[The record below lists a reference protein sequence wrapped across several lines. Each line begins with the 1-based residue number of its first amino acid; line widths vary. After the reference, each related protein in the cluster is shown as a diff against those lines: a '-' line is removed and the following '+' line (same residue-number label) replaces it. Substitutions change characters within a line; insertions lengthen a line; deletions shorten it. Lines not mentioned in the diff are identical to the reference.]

1 MKTEIKNIFT
11 IAMSVN
17 LLLTILVNY
26 LQKNYWKKIYETLV
40 TIHGEP
46 RNVALGFALGLFIG
60 MAPIM
65 GLQTLLVL
73 FLATFLK
80 WNKLSAAIGVWITNP
95 LTAPFIYGMTYLTGA
110 RIMGLKKAHYIVD
123 PEQSITIISKIITKA
138 PNVFFSLIIGG
149 IILGIPVAIIGYYF
163 SYYAVLEYQ
172 TDIKKKIVEKKEKL
186 ARRRQRSKGQD
197 R

>member
-1 MKTEIKNIFT
+1 MNRIQPSAQPEEKISRFLKPLYRVYERFLKIRGHPREI
-11 IAMSVN
+11 
-17 LLLTILVNY
+17 
-26 LQKNYWKKIYETLV
+26 
-40 TIHGEP
+40 G
-46 RNVALGFALGLFIG
+46 LGFALGLFIG
-60 MAPIM
+60 MTPVM
-65 GLQTLLVL
+65 GLHLIIAVP
-73 FLATFLK
+73 LAALLK
-80 WNKLSAAIGVWITNP
+80 WNKISAGIGVWITNP

-110 RIMGLKKAHYIVD
+110 RIMGLKKAHYVVD

-172 TDIKKKIVEKKEKL
+172 TDIKKKFVEKKEKL

>member
-1 MKTEIKNIFT
+1 MPDEFPQNEPGGSRRRWITPLRKAYYRFLKIRGNPREI
-11 IAMSVN
+11 
-17 LLLTILVNY
+17 
-26 LQKNYWKKIYETLV
+26 
-40 TIHGEP
+40 
-46 RNVALGFALGLFIG
+46 ALGFALGLFIG

-73 FLATFLK
+73 FLATLLK

-95 LTAPFIYGMTYLTGA
+95 LTAPFIYGMNYLTGA
-110 RIMGLKKAHYIVD
+110 RIMGLKKAQYIE

-138 PNVFFSLIIGG
+138 PDVFFSLIIGG

-172 TDIKKKIVEKKEKL
+172 TDIKRKIAEKKEKL
-186 ARRRQRSKGQD
+186 TIRRQKTRGGKK
-197 R
+197 

>member
-1 MKTEIKNIFT
+1 M
-11 IAMSVN
+11 
-17 LLLTILVNY
+17 NY
-26 LQKNYWKKIYETLV
+26 LKKTYWKKIYETLV
-40 TIHGEP
+40 KIHGEP

-110 RIMGLKKAHYIVD
+110 RIMGLNKARYVD

-138 PNVFFSLIIGG
+138 PDVFFSLVIGG
-149 IILGIPVAIIGYYF
+149 IILGIPIAIIGYYF

-172 TDIKKKIVEKKEKL
+172 TDIKKKIAEKKEKL
-186 ARRRQRSKGQD
+186 ALRRQKSKEKPEE
-197 R
+197 

>member
-1 MKTEIKNIFT
+1 M
-11 IAMSVN
+11 
-17 LLLTILVNY
+17 NY
-26 LQKNYWKKIYETLV
+26 LKKTYWKKIYETLV

-110 RIMGLKKAHYIVD
+110 RIMGLNKAHYVVD

-138 PNVFFSLIIGG
+138 PDVFLSLIIGG
-149 IILGIPVAIIGYYF
+149 IILGIPIAIIGYYF